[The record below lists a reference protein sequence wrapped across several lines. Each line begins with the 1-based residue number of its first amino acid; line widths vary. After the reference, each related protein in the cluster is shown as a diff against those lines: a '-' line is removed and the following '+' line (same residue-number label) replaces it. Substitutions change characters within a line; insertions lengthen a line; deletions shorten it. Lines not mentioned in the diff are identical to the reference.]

1 MPTENQERAFTEPFD
16 PITVGRLL
24 FWRIPNVQVCIRVLR
39 WKCEGTSPI
48 KRSLNTQNA
57 SFHFLERCQCFALV
71 FTLSDRASIL
81 EKLASS
87 LPSSLPSF
95 LARDRQNPPRPHSKF
110 VRIKTPSSNISSD
123 IQNGKSTRKL
133 SNSINSL
140 KPRKQQQISLERI
153 LRLTGWTNW
162 ALPRKLKYY
171 VCC

>member
-1 MPTENQERAFTEPFD
+1 MYQGIKMKMRRDKSHQKESEYSECLIP
-16 PITVGRLL
+16 L
-24 FWRIPNVQVCIRVLR
+24 F
-39 WKCEGTSPI
+39 K
-48 KRSLNTQNA
+48 
-57 SFHFLERCQCFALV
+57 RCQCFALV

-162 ALPRKLKYY
+162 DLPRKLKYMLFERCLAKNRKRSTKQHINY
-171 VCC
+171 YHFRSRIQLDHCIN